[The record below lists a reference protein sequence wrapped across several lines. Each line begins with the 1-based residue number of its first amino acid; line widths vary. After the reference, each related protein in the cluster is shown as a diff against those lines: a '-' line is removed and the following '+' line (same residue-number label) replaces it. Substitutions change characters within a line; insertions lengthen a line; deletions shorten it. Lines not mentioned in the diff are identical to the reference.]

1 MWCSDPID
9 IGDCV
14 CSLNGYD
21 KRETSVE
28 NKNGPAVYLQ
38 DITISAVVSKTL
50 TSSVTPEPSECS
62 VVLYLSITNMLI
74 IVTNIP
80 DNSLSDGAIAVIVV
94 VIIFLFIAIA
104 IVIAV
109 VIGKSN

>member
-1 MWCSDPID
+1 MWCSDPIN

-28 NKNGPAVYLQ
+28 NENGPAVYLQ
-38 DITISAVVSKTL
+38 DVTVSAVVSKTL

-62 VVLYLSITNMLI
+62 VVLYVSITNMLI

-80 DNSLSDGAIAVIVV
+80 DKSLSDGAIAGIVIG
-94 VIIFLFIAIA
+94 ISFFIVIA

-109 VIGKSN
+109 VIGKSS